1 MKISL
6 TCAKEYPAVTIL
18 GPRQSGKTTL
28 SKMAFPDHDYC
39 SLEDP
44 DARREAKRDPRGL
57 LSNYPDGVILDEI
70 QRVPELLSYLQGMI
84 DANPKPG
91 RFILTGSH
99 QPQVHKAV
107 SQSLAG
113 RTATLELLPIFNR

>member
-1 MKISL
+1 MHDICYAMHMITRSIQKEL
-6 TCAKEYPAVTIL
+6 FVCAKEYPAVTIL

-28 SKMAFPDHDYC
+28 SKMAFADYEYC

-44 DARREAKRDPRGL
+44 DTRRQAMNDPKGL
-57 LSNYPDGVILDEI
+57 LGAFSGGVILDEI
-70 QRVPELLSYLQGMI
+70 QRVPQLLSYLQGII

-99 QPQVHKAV
+99 QGQAHNAV
-107 SQSLAG
+107 SQ
-113 RTATLELLPIFNR
+113 